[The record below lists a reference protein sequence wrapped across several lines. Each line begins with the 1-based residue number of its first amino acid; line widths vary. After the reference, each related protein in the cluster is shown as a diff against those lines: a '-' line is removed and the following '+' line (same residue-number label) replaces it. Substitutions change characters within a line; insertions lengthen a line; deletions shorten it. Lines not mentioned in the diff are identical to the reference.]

1 MRILVLQ
8 HLDVEHPG
16 SLREVWA
23 RKGHERVTVELDAGE
38 PIPELEGFDMLA
50 VMGGPMDVW
59 EEDAHPW
66 LRAEKAAIRRWVREL
81 GRPYLGVCLGHQLLA
96 EALGGRVAAM
106 AAPEV
111 GVSRIELTEAGR
123 ADPLFAGFGSE
134 IEVFQWHGCE
144 VSELPEGAVSLA
156 RSRASAVQ
164 AMRWGRC
171 AYGLQFH
178 PEIVEDTVADWKRIP
193 EYWASLVKTLG
204 PEGAEDLAGV
214 VTPRLP
220 SFRAT
225 AQRLDDN
232 LCAALVE
239 TA

>member
-111 GVSRIELTEAGR
+111 GVSRVELTEAGR
-123 ADPLFAGFGSE
+123 ADPLFAGFGPE

-144 VSELPEGAVSLA
+144 VAELPEGAVSLA

-232 LCAALVE
+232 FCAALLQ

>member
-111 GVSRIELTEAGR
+111 GVSRVELTEAGR
-123 ADPLFAGFGSE
+123 ADPLFAGFGPE

-144 VSELPEGAVSLA
+144 VAELPEGAVSLA
-156 RSRASAVQ
+156 RSQASAVQ

-204 PEGAEDLAGV
+204 PQGAEDLAGV

-232 LCAALVE
+232 FCAALLQ

>member
-111 GVSRIELTEAGR
+111 GVSRVELTEAGR
-123 ADPLFAGFGSE
+123 ADPLFAGFGPE

-144 VSELPEGAVSLA
+144 VAELPEGAVSLA

-171 AYGLQFH
+171 AYGVQFH

-204 PEGAEDLAGV
+204 PQGAEDLAGV

-232 LCAALVE
+232 FCAALLQ

>member
-111 GVSRIELTEAGR
+111 GVSRVELTEAGR
-123 ADPLFAGFGSE
+123 ADPLFAGFGPE

-144 VSELPEGAVSLA
+144 VAELPEGAVSLA

-178 PEIVEDTVADWKRIP
+178 PEIVEDTVADWKRNP